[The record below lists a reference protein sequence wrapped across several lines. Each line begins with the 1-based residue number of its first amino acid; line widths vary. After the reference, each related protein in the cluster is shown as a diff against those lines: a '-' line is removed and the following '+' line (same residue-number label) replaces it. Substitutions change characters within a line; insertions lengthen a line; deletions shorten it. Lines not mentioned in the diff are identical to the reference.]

1 VAATEQIAI
10 VRPVPDTLAGCELTH
25 QTRTP
30 IDVERARHQHAAYVD
45 MLGTLGCTVVQLP
58 RLDEHPDSVF
68 VEDTMLVLPE
78 VAIALRPGAPSRRGE
93 VQSVTEQVMHH
104 RPVHPI
110 ESPATVDGGD
120 LLVVGRNIHI
130 GLSSRSSADALDQ
143 LQRLL
148 DPWGYT
154 LHGIPV
160 DRCLHLKSAATSIG
174 DDTVLCN
181 PEWVDPTLLHAKTV
195 IECDPREPDAANALF
210 VAGRLVT
217 GRFPETN
224 RRLQDA
230 GHAVHA
236 LDLTELAK
244 AEGAVTCCS
253 ILLDA

>member
-1 VAATEQIAI
+1 MADSQQIAI

-30 IDVERARHQHAAYVD
+30 IDMERARHQHAAYLD
-45 MLGTLGCTVVQLP
+45 TLGRLGCTVFQLP
-58 RLDEHPDSVF
+58 QLDAHPDSVF

-78 VAIALRPGAPSRRGE
+78 VAIALRPGAESRRGE
-93 VQSVTEQVMHH
+93 VQSVTEHVMHY
-104 RPVHPI
+104 RPVHAI
-110 ESPATVDGGD
+110 DSPATVDGGD
-120 LLVVGRNIHI
+120 LLVIDRHIHI
-130 GLSSRSSADALDQ
+130 GLSSRSTTDGLDQ

-154 LHGIPV
+154 LHGIPI
-160 DRCLHLKSAATSIG
+160 DRCLHLKSAATAIG
-174 DDTVLCN
+174 NGAVLCN
-181 PEWVDPTLLHAKTV
+181 PDWIDPALLHAKTV